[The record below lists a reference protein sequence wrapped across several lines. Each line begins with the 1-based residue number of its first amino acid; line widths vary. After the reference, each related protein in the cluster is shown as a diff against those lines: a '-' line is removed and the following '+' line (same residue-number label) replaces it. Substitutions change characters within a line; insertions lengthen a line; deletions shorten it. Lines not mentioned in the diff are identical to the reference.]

1 MKPLTQKLEHAI
13 WRCRTGR
20 KTKQEF
26 LRTIERKVRLN
37 KVENE
42 FLLIAAA
49 AAKCSSAEYMRRSFM
64 QNHPPVIPEINRQLA
79 IEIGKFG
86 NNLNQIA
93 RHFNSNEYVQFSEIE
108 KLLAQ
113 VKSKIME
120 YK

>member
-1 MKPLTQKLEHAI
+1 MKPLTQKLEHVI
-13 WRCRTGR
+13 WRCRAGC

-37 KVENE
+37 KVEND
-42 FLLIAAA
+42 FLLISAA
-49 AAKCSSAEYMRRSFM
+49 AAKCSCAEYMRRSFM
-64 QNHPPVIPEINRQLA
+64 QNHPPVIPEVNRHLA

-93 RHFNSNEYVQFSEIE
+93 RRFNSNEHVPFSEIE
-108 KLLAQ
+108 QLLAQ